1 MANIS
6 IFGTLENVTDGALAK
21 GTQIV
26 GGKMSV
32 ATIAERDA
40 IPESVRKDGTEVYVT
55 ETKLTYRWNA
65 AADAFEKVTY
75 SQLPE
80 PTTAD
85 NGKIVRVI
93 DGEYSLVNLSV
104 YQGESE
110 EL

>member
-1 MANIS
+1 MSNIS

-26 GGKMSV
+26 GGRMSV

-40 IPESVRKDGTEVYVT
+40 IPEAVLKDGTEVYVT
-55 ETKLTYRWNA
+55 ATKLTYRWNA
-65 AADAFEKVTY
+65 ASEAFEKVTY

-85 NGKIVRVI
+85 NGKVVRVI